1 LIINIFLNIRIY
13 NKLPTI
19 INNKYYDKLGNLN
32 VIVNNYTDTYND
44 NYKNNKT
51 YYFILDGDDYG
62 LAHSISSMNFIII

>member
-1 LIINIFLNIRIY
+1 MIINIFLNIRIY

-51 YYFILDGDDYG
+51 YYFILDCDDYG

>member
-1 LIINIFLNIRIY
+1 MIINIFLNIRIY